1 MDWSPFR
8 VAGPGEKAPGARGL
22 HGPHGIADRLRTA
35 AFAERQAFEAF
46 AWAAE
51 RFADA
56 PDPLRAAWRRMAVE
70 EKRHMDMLLE
80 RMAELGADPAER
92 PVSDRLW
99 RALSACATVPE
110 FVALMRE
117 AEARGKAAEDAFR
130 ALLIEKDRKTADI
143 FGKIADDEA
152 EHLAFADRLTAGGP
166 RPGGS

>member
-8 VAGPGEKAPGARGL
+8 VAGPGESAPGARGL
-22 HGPHGIADRLRTA
+22 NGPHGIADRLRTA

-51 RFADA
+51 KLPGAGEE
-56 PDPLRAAWRRMAVE
+56 LRAAWRTMAAE
-70 EKRHMDMLLE
+70 EKLHMELLLA

-99 RALSACATVPE
+99 RSLSACKTVPE

-130 ALLIEKDRKTADI
+130 ALLSEKDPKTAEI
-143 FGKIADDEA
+143 FVRIAYDEA
-152 EHLAFADRLTAGGP
+152 EHLAFADRLSAGGP
-166 RPGGS
+166 TPGGS